1 MLNNWLVRYK
11 MGGVVGGLERS
22 SLCFFLYP
30 LSVSIMSSMAPTKLL
45 FIHVVISSDTI
56 LLVWMDHS
64 PIISNITTAF
74 M

>member
-1 MLNNWLVRYK
+1 MLL
-11 MGGVVGGLERS
+11 S
-22 SLCFFLYP
+22 

-45 FIHVVISSDTI
+45 FIHVVVISSDTI

-64 PIISNITTAF
+64 PIMSNITTAF